1 MVREGP
7 ALHTRYIIHS
17 HPSSGNGGVVID
29 AIAAAIA
36 AIAAI
41 AAAAF

>member
-7 ALHTRYIIHS
+7 ALHTRYIIHF
-17 HPSSGNGGVVID
+17 HPSSGNGGLVID
-29 AIAAAIA
+29 AIAAAVA
-36 AIAAI
+36 AT

>member
-7 ALHTRYIIHS
+7 ALHTGYIIHS

-29 AIAAAIA
+29 AIAAVA
-36 AIAAI
+36 AT